1 MSNCYKPLKKTK
13 MKKLFIAALLFV
25 GIVSFAQDI
34 NQKPA
39 RDQREKLTPEQRNE
53 KHLQKLTSD
62 LNLDKKQQEQVK
74 QLLAERSAKA
84 EKFRDS
90 RKDSKTKPTDAEREA
105 FKKQITAEREENDA
119 KMKAILNA
127 DQYTKWTALKKE
139 HEGHSRKGDHKDH
152 KTPQERNEAHLQKL
166 TTDLNLN
173 ADQQK
178 QVSELLSERSTKM
191 EMLKKSRK
199 DADAKPT
206 DAERKAMKKQM
217 EEDHKAADEKMK
229 SILNADQYKKWTA
242 IKKEHKDKMKDHRK
256 DKM

>member
-1 MSNCYKPLKKTK
+1 

-25 GIVSFAQDI
+25 GIVSFAQDV
-34 NQKPA
+34 NQKST

-62 LNLDKKQQEQVK
+62 LSLDKKQQEQVK

-84 EKFRDS
+84 EKFKDS

-105 FKKQITAEREENDA
+105 FKKQMKAEKEATDA

-139 HEGHSRKGDHKDH
+139 HKGDHKGHGDH
-152 KTPQERNEAHLQKL
+152 KTPQERDQAHLQKL
-166 TTDLNLN
+166 TTDLNLS
-173 ADQQK
+173 AAQQK
-178 QVSELLSERSTKM
+178 QVGELLSDRSTKM
-191 EMLKKSRK
+191 AMLKKSRG
-199 DADAKPT
+199 DAKPT
-206 DAERKAMKKQM
+206 DAEKKAMKKQM
-217 EEDHKAADEKMK
+217 EEDHKAYDVKMK

-242 IKKEHKDKMKDHRK
+242 IQKEHKDKMKDHRK

>member
-1 MSNCYKPLKKTK
+1 

-84 EKFRDS
+84 EKFKDS
-90 RKDSKTKPTDAEREA
+90 RKDSKTKPTAEEREA
-105 FKKQITAEREENDA
+105 FKKQMETEKAANDA

-127 DQYTKWTALKKE
+127 DQYTKWTALKKD
-139 HEGHSRKGDHKDH
+139 HERKGDHKGHRDH
-152 KTPQERNEAHLQKL
+152 KTPQERNQAHLQKL
-166 TTDLNLN
+166 TTDLNLSV
-173 ADQQK
+173 DQQK
-178 QVSELLSERSTKM
+178 QVGELLSDRSTKM

-199 DADAKPT
+199 DTGVAPT
-206 DAERKAMKKQM
+206 AAEKKAMKKQM
-217 EEDHKAADEKMK
+217 EEDHKATDAKMK
-229 SILNADQYKKWTA
+229 TILNADQYKKWTA
-242 IKKEHKDKMKDHRK
+242 IQKERKDKMKDHRK

>member
-1 MSNCYKPLKKTK
+1 

-25 GIVSFAQDI
+25 GVVSFAQDI
-34 NQKPA
+34 NQKST
-39 RDQREKLTPEQRNE
+39 RDQRENLTPEQRNE
-53 KHLQKLTSD
+53 KHLQKLTSE
-62 LNLDKKQQEQVK
+62 LSLDKKQQDQVK

-84 EKFRDS
+84 EKFKAA

-105 FKKQITAEREENDA
+105 FKKQMETEKAANDA
-119 KMKAILNA
+119 KMKSILNA

-139 HEGHSRKGDHKDH
+139 HKDHKGKGDHKGHRDM
-152 KTPQERNEAHLQKL
+152 KSPQERDQAHLQKL

-178 QVSELLSERSTKM
+178 QVGQLLSERSTKM

-199 DADAKPT
+199 DSDAKPT

-217 EEDHKAADEKMK
+217 EEDHKATDAKMK
-229 SILNADQYKKWTA
+229 SILTADQYKKWEA
-242 IKKEHKDKMKDHRK
+242 IQKEHKDKMKDHRK

>member
-1 MSNCYKPLKKTK
+1 

-25 GIVSFAQDI
+25 GVVSFAQDI
-34 NQKPA
+34 NQKST
-39 RDQREKLTPEQRNE
+39 RDRRENLTPEQRNE
-53 KHLQKLTSD
+53 KHLQKLTSE
-62 LNLDKKQQEQVK
+62 LSLDKKQQDQVK

-84 EKFRDS
+84 EKFKAA

-105 FKKQITAEREENDA
+105 FKKQMETEKAANDA
-119 KMKAILNA
+119 KMKSILNA

-139 HEGHSRKGDHKDH
+139 HKDH
-152 KTPQERNEAHLQKL
+152 KGKGDYKGHRDMKSPQERNQAHLQKL

-178 QVSELLSERSTKM
+178 QVGQLLSERSTKM

-199 DADAKPT
+199 DSDAKPT

-217 EEDHKAADEKMK
+217 EEDHKATDAKMK
-229 SILNADQYKKWTA
+229 SILTADQYKKWEA
-242 IKKEHKDKMKDHRK
+242 IQKEHKDKMKDHRK

>member
-1 MSNCYKPLKKTK
+1 
-13 MKKLFIAALLFV
+13 MKKLFITALLFV

-62 LNLDKKQQEQVK
+62 LSLDKKQQEQVK
-74 QLLAERSAKA
+74 QLIAERSAKA

-105 FKKQITAEREENDA
+105 FKKQMAAEREANDA

-139 HEGHSRKGDHKDH
+139 HKEHHRKGDF
-152 KTPQERNEAHLQKL
+152 KTPQERDKAHLQKL

-199 DADAKPT
+199 DSDAKPT

-217 EEDHKAADEKMK
+217 EEDHKAADAKMK
-229 SILNADQYKKWTA
+229 TILNADQYKKWTA

>member
-1 MSNCYKPLKKTK
+1 

-25 GIVSFAQDI
+25 GIASFAQEI
-34 NQKPA
+34 NQKST
-39 RDQREKLTPEQRNE
+39 RDQKENLTPEQRNE
-53 KHLQKLTSD
+53 KHLQKLTSE
-62 LNLDKKQQEQVK
+62 LSLDKKQQDQVK

-84 EKFRDS
+84 EKFRAD

-105 FKKQITAEREENDA
+105 FKKQMETEKAANDA
-119 KMKAILNA
+119 KMKSILNA
-127 DQYTKWTALKKE
+127 DQYTKWTALKKD
-139 HEGHSRKGDHKDH
+139 HKGRGDHKGHTDM
-152 KTPQERNEAHLQKL
+152 KSPQERDAAHLQKL

-178 QVSELLSERSTKM
+178 KVSELLSDRSTKM

-206 DAERKAMKKQM
+206 DAEKAAIKKQM
-217 EEDHKAADEKMK
+217 QEDRKATDAKMK
-229 SILNADQYKKWTA
+229 SILTPDQYKKWTA
-242 IKKEHKDKMKDHRK
+242 IQKEHKDKMKDHRK